1 MRTALILFTAA
12 TVVYAIGTRRSHG
25 RFLGV
30 PFDWRVPRIDT
41 VRRRLWNPSD
51 DRLFPPAVYGIG
63 WALNVHQAL
72 VRLGWIDPEEDRY
85 A

>member
-1 MRTALILFTAA
+1 MRTALILFAAA
-12 TVVYAIGTRRSHG
+12 TVVYAIGTRRAHG

-30 PFDWRVPRIDT
+30 PFDWRIPRLET

-51 DRLFPPAVYGIG
+51 ERLFPPTVYGVG
-63 WALNVHQAL
+63 WAINIHQGL
-72 VRLGWIDPEEDRY
+72 VRLGLIEPDEDRR